1 MSSVEVVVH
10 ARSGWCP
17 LQISQAAHLLRAG
30 ATGGERQCTC
40 CGAGRAG
47 RGCAAC
53 VCVGSCVWVF
63 VRAHHSVQCSLDEH
77 HSSQR
82 SVCTSAASVGEH
94 GFLQSEQP
102 CKRRGRRERCGWF
115 AVCRLGFEAKGCA
128 TWHLQ

>member
-53 VCVGSCVWVF
+53 VCVGSCVWVC

-115 AVCRLGFEAKGCA
+115 AVCRLGFEAKGA